1 MNRWIVRICL
11 GALFAGACASAQ
23 VGVLPP
29 EVQKL
34 VEVKHVQ
41 PTQQLR
47 NLFDVRGVRMSD
59 PVGGYIALRGS
70 KDAVAAA
77 EEVLHKMDVEKPAQD
92 VEITGWLVI
101 ESAHESDPVPEELA
115 PVVKQLR
122 AAFGYSNLRLL
133 TSFTLRTRA
142 GGSGNTGGPIGPGFY
157 NFSTSRVDVSGEAAG
172 AHKLHL
178 MAVHFDCSKSN
189 LMTDVDL
196 AEGQKVVI
204 GKTSM
209 SYGSTPAPLILVLS
223 ARVVSE

>member
-1 MNRWIVRICL
+1 MNQWIAKVCFVTML
-11 GALFAGACASAQ
+11 ATACASAQ
-23 VGVLPP
+23 DV
-29 EVQKL
+29 EKL

-41 PTQQLR
+41 PNGALR
-47 NLFDVRGVRMSD
+47 NLFDVLGVRMSD
-59 PVGGYIALRGS
+59 PVAGYIALKGP
-70 KDAVAAA
+70 KDSVAAA
-77 EEVLHKMDVEKPAQD
+77 EEALHHMDVEKPTQD

-115 PVVKQLR
+115 PVARQLR
-122 AAFGYSNLRLL
+122 AVFGYSNLRLL
-133 TSFTLRTRA
+133 TSFALRTKS
-142 GGSGNTGGPIGPGFY
+142 GGSGTAGGIVGPGFY
-157 NFSTSRVDVSGEAAG
+157 NFSTSRVDVSGEVAG

-196 AEGQKVVI
+196 TEGQKVVI

-209 SYGSTPAPLILVLS
+209 SYGSAPAPLILVLS